1 MTDLDST
8 DYQDALRE
16 LDKEFPG
23 TKLDDSL
30 DNYPSLDKKQRS
42 LSIFQGVILSLINPF
57 FFCIIALVLV
67 ILLTLDMD
75 SKKLIA
81 ILFTLISA
89 FSLIWNAFII
99 WNIRDGQ

>member
-1 MTDLDST
+1 MSEFDST
-8 DYQDALRE
+8 DYQEALIE

-23 TKLDDSL
+23 AELDDSL
-30 DNYPSLDKKQRS
+30 KNYLSLDKKQRS

-57 FFCIIALVLV
+57 FIVIIALFLA

-75 SKKLIA
+75 SKKLLA
-81 ILFTLISA
+81 IPFTL
-89 FSLIWNAFII
+89 FSSFNLIWNAFII